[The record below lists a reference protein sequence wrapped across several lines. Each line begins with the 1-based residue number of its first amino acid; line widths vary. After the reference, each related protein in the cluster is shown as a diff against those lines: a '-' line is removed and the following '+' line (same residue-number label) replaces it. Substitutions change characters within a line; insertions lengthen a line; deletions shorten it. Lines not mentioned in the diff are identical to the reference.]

1 MIFYYVSCF
10 IWGLL
15 VPFIYPDF
23 KFAPA
28 VLRSPHRGS
37 VWETFPHRS
46 YLTAGHSGTVN
57 IVSIPTDTVLAYL
70 KPRLQYWVDNP
81 QTT

>member
-37 VWETFPHRS
+37 AWETLAHRS
-46 YLTAGHSGTVN
+46 HLTAGLSGTVN
-57 IVSIPTDTVLAYL
+57 IVSIPTDPALAYL
-70 KPRLQYWVDNP
+70 KPTLDYWMDVP
-81 QTT
+81 QVT